1 MNYLDIYKLLRKTN
15 CGECGQPTCMS
26 FALSV
31 FRGEKKTSECPY
43 LAQESADAVM
53 RNLVKTDW
61 KAALIASLKEEVSRT
76 DLSRIAGSVGGEVR
90 EGAMKLRCLGAE
102 YTISPDGEI
111 SGRSHIN
118 PWIQILLLHY
128 VRTAGAAPLRGEW
141 VSFADLRG
149 GLVKSTSFTRECEE
163 PLRQIIDR
171 DMNVFQRAM
180 QFFGAQELQGE
191 GADRSWV
198 LFPLPK
204 VPFRILYWKGDDE
217 FGSAVKVLFDRT
229 ADTYL
234 DVESLVFLGEGLV
247 EMLKRIDTIVPAF
260 RK

>member
-1 MNYLDIYKLLRKTN
+1 MNYLDIYRLLKKTN
-15 CGECGQPTCMS
+15 CGECGLPTCMS
-26 FALSV
+26 FALYVS
-31 FRGEKKTSECPY
+31 RGEKKAAECPH
-43 LAQESADAVM
+43 LDQESADAVM

-61 KAALIASLKEEVSRT
+61 KAELIASLREEISRI
-76 DLSRIAGSVGGEVR
+76 DLSRMAEGIGGVVR
-90 EGAMKLRCLGAE
+90 EGAMKVRCLGAE
-102 YTISPDGEI
+102 YVISPDGAI
-111 SGRSHIN
+111 SGRGHIN

-128 VRTAGAAPLRGEW
+128 VRTAGSVPLRGEW

-149 GLVKSTSFTRECEE
+149 GLVKSASFARECEE
-163 PLRQIIDR
+163 PLRQIIEK

-198 LFPLPK
+198 LFPLPR

-247 EMLKRIDTIVPAF
+247 EMLKRIETIVPASP
-260 RK
+260 K